1 MLKRCGDSDCRA
13 MTHTAPFVKSFLKE
27 IEDRIHKRLTYVRV
41 ENGIV
46 QTRITLIRRVPH
58 AGQPIEDLCGTLKGE
73 IEEALKAKFPG
84 RAVQV
89 SVSNVS
95 LHENSCEELGPVS
108 CALNLACGCL
118 PFLCGGACIWLASLR
133 DRREPPLYFTV
144 TFLKKRGLNAVTP
157 L

>member
-1 MLKRCGDSDCRA
+1 

-27 IEDRIHKRLTYVRV
+27 IEDRIHKRLTFVRM
-41 ENGIV
+41 ENGYI
-46 QTRITLIRRVPH
+46 QRRITLIRRVPR
-58 AGQPIEDLCGTLKGE
+58 AGQPIDDLCKALKEE
-73 IEEALKAKFPG
+73 IEVALKAKFPG

-95 LHENSCEELGPVS
+95 LHENSCKELGPVS

-133 DRREPPLYFTV
+133 DRREPPLCFTV
-144 TFLKKRGLNAVTP
+144 IFLKKRGLNAVTP
-157 L
+157 V